1 LALKDLIWTQKDR
14 KLSAQKDQLT

>member
-1 LALKDLIWTQKDR
+1 LTLKDLIWTQKDR